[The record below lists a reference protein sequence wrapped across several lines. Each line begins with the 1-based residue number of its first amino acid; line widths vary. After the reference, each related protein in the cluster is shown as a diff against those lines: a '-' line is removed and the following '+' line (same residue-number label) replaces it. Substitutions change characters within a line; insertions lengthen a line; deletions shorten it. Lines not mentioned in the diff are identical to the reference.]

1 MPNAG
6 HFEELTNGVCIALM
20 KLKGC
25 FESRTANTIHM
36 RQEKPRVSILSRR
49 FVILTAILFAT
60 NLVASAQST
69 PSGRA
74 TEPSQVV
81 PSDRLDKSTDPR
93 FPAPLAPLKP
103 QALEAPYHL
112 ISPRQRLHW
121 FVTSTI
127 GPPHLAGEVFVSACG
142 TAFDRPAEYGP
153 HWGGFA
159 DRFGVGMAGS
169 VTGSA
174 IEASAGL
181 VLRED
186 PRYFRVP
193 DQPFRARVGN
203 VVRLTFAA
211 RGGDG
216 AFKPAYARYMA
227 ILGSNFVSN
236 TWRVGSEAHTQDAL
250 LRASNGFAGRM
261 AANAFEEFWPDVKR
275 VVFHKR

>member
-1 MPNAG
+1 MPEAG
-6 HFEELTNGVCIALM
+6 HFDELTNGTCVALM
-20 KLKGC
+20 KPKDC
-25 FESRTANTIHM
+25 FESRIANTIHM
-36 RQEKPRVSILSRR
+36 RQEKPRVSTLSRR
-49 FVILTAILFAT
+49 FVILTAIFFAT

-74 TEPSQVV
+74 TESSQVV
-81 PSDRLDKSTDPR
+81 PSDRPGESTDPR
-93 FPAPLAPLKP
+93 FPSPLTPLKP
-103 QALEAPYHL
+103 QALEGPYHL
-112 ISPRQRLHW
+112 ISPRQRLRW

-142 TAFDRPAEYGP
+142 TALDRLAEYGP

-159 DRFGVGMAGS
+159 DRLAGMAGG
-169 VTGSA
+169 VTVNA

-203 VVRLTFAA
+203 VVRLIFAA

-216 AFKPAYARYMA
+216 GFRPAYARYMA

-236 TWRVGSEAHTQDAL
+236 TWRVRNEANAQDAL

-261 AANAFEEFWPDVKR
+261 AANAFEEFWPDVKKI
-275 VVFHKR
+275 VFHKR